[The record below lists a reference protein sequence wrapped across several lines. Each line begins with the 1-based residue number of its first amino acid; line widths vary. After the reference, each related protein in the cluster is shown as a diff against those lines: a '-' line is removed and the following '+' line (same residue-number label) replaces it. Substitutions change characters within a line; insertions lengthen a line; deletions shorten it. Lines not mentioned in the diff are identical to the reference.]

1 MNIKRIVPNIPSSDI
16 EKSKLFYR
24 DFLGLELAM
33 DMGWVL
39 TFVSKSNPAVQITIL
54 EKDTP
59 QEVETEFFI
68 TIEVDDIESIYKKA
82 ISSDFEITY
91 PITNEPWGVRRFFVK
106 DPNSVIVNIMTHLA

>member
-24 DFLGLELAM
+24 DFLGLELAL

-39 TFVSKSNPAVQITIL
+39 TFVSKSNPAVQLTIL
-54 EKDTP
+54 EKDTD
-59 QEVETEFFI
+59 QIIESGISI

-82 ISSDFEITY
+82 ISSEFEISY
-91 PITNEPWGVRRFFVK
+91 PITNESWGVRRFFVK
-106 DPNSVIVNIMTHLA
+106 DPNGVNVNIMTHLT